1 MAISFIQIA
10 KDFFINIFAILGY
23 KVLVW
28 DDETNPTFTN
38 YQMRG
43 NFARIIEGDLGSG
56 GNIDISGD
64 AYISKENDI
73 FVYGLLVKCNVKNCL
88 NFLQQ
93 NVFILNV
100 DGKLISFDI
109 NDDFYSIDEVSI
121 LDEKYFV
128 EIDRFLIDKEI
139 MKLLANS
146 TNVEFKINGEK
157 QTIEGYLSNK
167 NIRRFR
173 EFYYDY
179 LL

>member
-1 MAISFIQIA
+1 MGIIDVVKGVF
-10 KDFFINIFAILGY
+10 KNGFGY
-23 KVLVW
+23 KVIVW
-28 DDETNPTFTN
+28 EDETNSAFTN
-38 YQMRG
+38 YQMHG
-43 NFARIIEGDLGSG
+43 NFTRIVEGNLGSG

-64 AYISKENDI
+64 AYMSKEDEI
-73 FVYGLLVKCNVKNCL
+73 SIYGLLVKCNVKNGL

-100 DGKLISFDI
+100 DGKEISFDL
-109 NDDFYSIDEVSI
+109 NDDYYSIDEFSNLGV
-121 LDEKYFV
+121 KYFI

-139 MKLLANS
+139 MKLLADS

-157 QTIEGYLSNK
+157 QTIEGYLSDK

-179 LL
+179 LQ

>member
-1 MAISFIQIA
+1 MSISFIQIA
-10 KDFFINIFAILGY
+10 KDFFNKVFATFGY

-28 DDETNPTFTN
+28 EDETSPNFTN

-43 NFARIIEGDLGSG
+43 NFVRITKGDLGSD

-64 AYISKENDI
+64 AYLSKEND
-73 FVYGLLVKCNVKNCL
+73 FYGLLIKCNIKNRL

-109 NDDFYSIDEVSI
+109 NDDFYSIDMISI
-121 LDEKYFV
+121 LNKKYFI

-146 TNVEFKINGEK
+146 TNVEFKINGEN
-157 QTIEGYLSNK
+157 QTIEGYLSDK